1 LNNLKQNLFKNLF
14 GFLKRLLKRLKID
27 NEKHLF
33 PEKWKP
39 FSNCFKRFK
48 KSYCFILLG
57 IIILAGIGTFF
68 YIKNTEISPGFGG
81 TFKEGI
87 LGQPRFINPIY
98 LSNNDVDRD
107 LVELLFSGLM
117 KYNEKGEIVNDLVE
131 TLEIKEDGK
140 LYEIKLKKDIFWHN
154 GEKITSDD
162 IVFTVNVLQNPEYKS
177 PQAIRWLGINI
188 EKITDNIIQFR
199 LKKPYS
205 GFLETLT
212 EKIVPKHIFEDISP
226 KELPWYFS
234 SKEYIENDLIG
245 SGPFKF
251 KKISQD
257 RETGYIKFLT
267 LKSNENYFGK
277 KPFISEI
284 SFEFFS
290 NENDLLKYLSKGKID
305 GFLVSDSN
313 GAKDTLENKFNAYSL
328 SLPRYFAVFFNQSP
342 PEDKSDILTSKDV
355 RMALNYAVDKQQII
369 ENTIS
374 GKGKIID
381 SPILPDFYGFNPPSE
396 IYDFDKEKAEE
407 ILENAGFKYI
417 DDTGI
422 RKKVISQK
430 STFSFTK
437 NLEYG
442 NKNSDVTELQKCL
455 ADPKVGGPDVYPSG
469 KVTGYFGNETKQAV
483 ILFQEKYREDVL
495 DPYNLKNG
503 TGSVRTST
511 RKKLNELCFPSTEK
525 TLTLKF
531 SLTTIDKKL
540 FANISEILKENW
552 KDIGADVEIRF
563 ESISTLETN
572 VINSRDFEA
581 LLFGEVLGFLPDPF
595 PFWHSSQK
603 ESPGLNLISYE
614 NKKADKLLEQARASL
629 DNQERRE
636 NLEEF
641 QDILIQDVPCL
652 FLLRPDLIYFTSKKI
667 NGQEVEKIIEPS
679 KRFIGIENWYI
690 KTRRILK

>member
-1 LNNLKQNLFKNLF
+1 MNNLKQNLFKNFF
-14 GFLKRLLKRLKID
+14 GFFKKLLKKD
-27 NEKHLF
+27 NGKHF
-33 PEKWKP
+33 IPEKWNP
-39 FSNCFKRFK
+39 FFNCSKRLK
-48 KSYCFILLG
+48 KSYCFILLVV
-57 IIILAGIGTFF
+57 IVLIGIGIFF

-87 LGQPRFINPIY
+87 LGQPRFINPVY
-98 LSNNDVDRD
+98 LSNNDADRD

-117 KYNEKGEIVNDLVE
+117 KYDEKGEIVNDLVE

-140 LYEIKLKKDIFWHN
+140 LYEIKLKEDIFWHD

-162 IVFTVNVLQNPEYKS
+162 IVFTVNILQNPEYKS

-199 LKKPYS
+199 LKKSYS

-212 EKIVPKHIFEDISP
+212 EKIVPKHIFENISS

-245 SGPFKF
+245 SGPFQF
-251 KKISQD
+251 KNINQD
-257 RETGYIKFLT
+257 KETQYIKSLT
-267 LKSNENYFGK
+267 LERNKNYFGK

-290 NENDLLKYLSKGKID
+290 NESDLLRSLSKGKID

-313 GAKDTLENKFNAYSL
+313 GTENISENKFNTYPL
-328 SLPRYFAVFFNQSP
+328 SLPRYFAVFFNQNP
-342 PEDKSDILTSKDV
+342 PEDKSDVLTLKDV
-355 RMALNYAVDKQQII
+355 RMALNYAIDKQQIL

-374 GKGKIID
+374 GKGKIIN
-381 SPILPDFYGFNPPSE
+381 SPILPDFYGFNPPLE
-396 IYDFDKEKAEE
+396 IYNFNKEKAEE
-407 ILENAGFKYI
+407 ILENAGFIYV

-442 NKNSDVTELQKCL
+442 NKNSDVTQLQKCL
-455 ADPKVGGPDVYPSG
+455 ADPDIGGPDVYPSG

-483 ILFQEKYREDVL
+483 ILFQEKYKEDVL
-495 DPYNLKNG
+495 DPYNLKKG
-503 TGSVRTST
+503 TGSVRSST

-525 TLTLKF
+525 TLSLEF

-540 FANISEILKENW
+540 FANISEILKQNW
-552 KDIGADVEIRF
+552 KDIGADVEIKF
-563 ESISTLETN
+563 ESISTLETG
-572 VINSRDFEA
+572 IIKPRDFEA

-603 ESPGLNLISYE
+603 ESPGLNLTSYE
-614 NKKADKLLEQARASL
+614 NKEADKLLEQARASL
-629 DNQERRE
+629 DSQERRE
-636 NLEEF
+636 NLEKF
-641 QDILIQDVPCL
+641 QDILIGDAPCL
-652 FLLRPDLIYFTSKKI
+652 FLLRPDLIYFTSKRI

-690 KTRRILK
+690 KTRRIWE

>member
-1 LNNLKQNLFKNLF
+1 LFKKNF
-14 GFLKRLLKRLKID
+14 GFLKKILKKD
-27 NEKHLF
+27 KEKNII
-33 PEKWKP
+33 PEKWNP
-39 FSNCFKRFK
+39 FFNCSKRLK
-48 KSYCFILLG
+48 KSYCFILLA
-57 IIILAGIGTFF
+57 IIVLTSIGTFF

-98 LSNNDVDRD
+98 LSNNDADRD

-140 LYEIKLKKDIFWHN
+140 LYEIKLKKDIFWHD

-162 IVFTVNVLQNPEYKS
+162 IVFTVNILQNPEYKS
-177 PQAIRWLGINI
+177 PQAIRWLGINV

-199 LKKPYS
+199 LKKSYS

-212 EKIVPKHIFEDISP
+212 EKIVPKHIFENISP

-234 SKEYIENDLIG
+234 SKGYMEKDLIG
-245 SGPFKF
+245 SGPFQF
-251 KKISQD
+251 KNINQD
-257 RETGYIKFLT
+257 KETGYIRSLT
-267 LKSNENYFGK
+267 LEKNKNYFGK
-277 KPFISEI
+277 EPFISEI

-290 NENDLLKYLSKGKID
+290 DENDLLKSLSKGKID

-313 GAKDTLENKFNAYSL
+313 GTKDILENKFNAYSL
-328 SLPRYFAVFFNQSP
+328 SLPRYFAVFFNQNP
-342 PEDKSDILTSKDV
+342 PEDKSDALTLKDV
-355 RMALNYAVDKQQII
+355 RMALNYAIDKQQIL
-369 ENTIS
+369 ENTIF
-374 GKGKIID
+374 GKGEIIN
-381 SPILPDFYGFNPPSE
+381 SPILPDFYGFNLPLE
-396 IYDFDKEKAEE
+396 IYNFNKEKAEE

-437 NLEYG
+437 NLEFG
-442 NKNSDVTELQKCL
+442 SRDSDVTELQKCL
-455 ADPKVGGPDVYPSG
+455 ADPEVGGPDVYPSG

-483 ILFQEKYREDVL
+483 TLFQEKYREDVL
-495 DPYNLKNG
+495 DPYNLTKG
-503 TGSVRTST
+503 TGSVRSST
-511 RKKLNELCFPSTEK
+511 RKKLNELCFPSTEEI
-525 TLTLKF
+525 LPLEF

-540 FANISEILKENW
+540 FANISEILKQNW
-552 KDIGADVEIRF
+552 KEIGADVEIKF
-563 ESISTLETN
+563 ESISTLETD
-572 VINSRDFEA
+572 IIKPRDFEA
-581 LLFGEVLGFLPDPF
+581 LLFGEVLGFQPDPF

-603 ESPGLNLISYE
+603 ESPGLNLIGYE
-614 NKKADKLLEQARASL
+614 NKEADKLLEQARESL
-629 DNQERRE
+629 DDQERRE

-641 QDILIQDVPCL
+641 QDILIADAPCL
-652 FLLRPDLIYFTSKKI
+652 FLLRPDLIYFTSKRI

-690 KTRRILK
+690 KTTRIWE

>member
-1 LNNLKQNLFKNLF
+1 
-14 GFLKRLLKRLKID
+14 
-27 NEKHLF
+27 
-33 PEKWKP
+33 
-39 FSNCFKRFK
+39 
-48 KSYCFILLG
+48 LG
-57 IIILAGIGTFF
+57 IIILISIGTFF
-68 YIKNTEISPGFGG
+68 YIKNTEISPGYGG
-81 TFKEGI
+81 IFKEGI

-140 LYEIKLKKDIFWHN
+140 LYEIKLKKDIFWHD

-162 IVFTVNVLQNPEYKS
+162 VVFTVNILQSPEYGS

-199 LKKPYS
+199 LKKSYS

-212 EKIVPKHIFEDISP
+212 EKIIPKHIFEDISP
-226 KELPWYFS
+226 KELPWYLS

-251 KKISQD
+251 KKINQD
-257 RETGYIKFLT
+257 RETGYIGSLI
-267 LKSNENYFGK
+267 LKRNENYFGK

-290 NENDLLKYLSKGKID
+290 DENGLLKYLSNGKID

-313 GAKDTLENKFNAYSL
+313 GAKNILENKFNAYSL
-328 SLPRYFAVFFNQSP
+328 SLPRYFAVFFILDP
-342 PEDKSDILTSKDV
+342 LVDKSDILTLKDV
-355 RMALNYAVDKQQII
+355 RMALNYAVNKQQIL

-374 GKGKIID
+374 GKGKIVN
-381 SPILPDFYGFNPPSE
+381 SPILPEFYGFNPPLE
-396 IYDFDKEKAEE
+396 TYDFNKEKAEE
-407 ILENAGFKYI
+407 ILENAGFKYV

-422 RKKVISQK
+422 RKKIISQK
-430 STFSFTK
+430 STFCFTK
-437 NLEYG
+437 NLAFG
-442 NKNSDVTELQKCL
+442 SRGSDVTELQKCL

-469 KVTGYFGNETKQAV
+469 KVTGYFGNETRQAV
-483 ILFQEKYREDVL
+483 TLFQEKYKEDVL
-495 DPYNLKNG
+495 DPYNLKKG
-503 TGSVRTST
+503 TGSVKSST
-511 RKKLNELCFPSTEK
+511 RKKLNELCFPNIEK
-525 TLTLKF
+525 TLILEF
-531 SLTTIDKKL
+531 SLTTRNKDFFI
-540 FANISEILKENW
+540 NISEILKQNW
-552 KDIGADVEIRF
+552 KDIGANVEIKF
-563 ESISTLETN
+563 ESVSSLETD
-572 VINSRDFEA
+572 IIKSRNFEA
-581 LLFGEVLGFLPDPF
+581 LLFGEILSFLPDPF

-614 NKKADKLLEQARASL
+614 NKEADKLLEQARASL
-629 DNQERRE
+629 DNQERKE

-641 QDILIQDVPCL
+641 QNVLIEDIPCL
-652 FLLRPDLIYFTSKKI
+652 FLLRPDLIYFTSKKV

-690 KTRRILK
+690 KTRRIWK

>member
-1 LNNLKQNLFKNLF
+1 LNNLKQNLFKKNF
-14 GFLKRLLKRLKID
+14 GFLKKLLKKIKKVLD
-27 NEKHLF
+27 LV

-39 FSNCFKRFK
+39 FLNCSKRLK
-48 KSYCFILLG
+48 KFYCFILLG
-57 IIILAGIGTFF
+57 IIILIGIGTFF

-81 TFKEGI
+81 AFKEGI

-117 KYNEKGEIVNDLVE
+117 KYNEKGEIVSDLAE

-140 LYEIKLKKDIFWHN
+140 LYEVKLKEDIFWHD

-162 IVFTVNVLQNPEYKS
+162 IVFTVNILQNPEYAS

-188 EKITDNIIQFR
+188 EKITDNIVQFR
-199 LKKPYS
+199 LKKSYS

-212 EKIVPKHIFEDISP
+212 EKIVPRHIFVDISP
-226 KELPWYFS
+226 RELPWYLS
-234 SKEYIENDLIG
+234 SKKYIENDLIG
-245 SGPFKF
+245 SGPFRF
-251 KKISQD
+251 KKMNQD
-257 RETGYIKFLT
+257 KETGYIRFLT
-267 LKSNENYFGK
+267 LERNKNYFGK

-290 NENDLLKYLSKGKID
+290 DENDLSKYLSSGKID
-305 GFLVSDSN
+305 GFLVSDPN
-313 GAKDTLENKFNAYSL
+313 GSRDILENKFNAYSL
-328 SLPRYFAVFFNQSP
+328 SLPRYFAVFFNQDP
-342 PEDKSDILTSKDV
+342 PEDKSDILTLKDV
-355 RMALNYAVDKQQII
+355 RIALNYAVDKQQIL

-374 GKGKIID
+374 GKGEIVN
-381 SPILPDFYGFNPPSE
+381 SPILPDFYGFNSPLKT
-396 IYDFDKEKAEE
+396 YNFDKEKAEE

-430 STFSFTK
+430 PTFSFTK
-437 NLEYG
+437 DLEYG
-442 NKNSDVTELQKCL
+442 DRNSDVTELQKCL

-469 KVTGYFGNETKQAV
+469 KVTGYFGSETKQAV
-483 ILFQEKYREDVL
+483 TLFQEKYKEDVL
-495 DPYNLKNG
+495 DPYNLKKG
-503 TGSVRTST
+503 TGSVRSST
-511 RKKLNELCFPSTEK
+511 RKKLNELCFPGIEK

-540 FANISEILKENW
+540 FVDISEILKQNW
-552 KDIGADVEIRF
+552 KDIGADVEITF
-563 ESISTLETN
+563 ESVSSLETDIIKPRN
-572 VINSRDFEA
+572 FEA

-603 ESPGLNLISYE
+603 ESPGLNLINYE
-614 NKKADKLLEQARASL
+614 NKKADRLLEQARASL
-629 DNQERRE
+629 DSQERKE

-641 QDILIQDVPCL
+641 QNILIEDIPCL

-667 NGQEVEKIIEPS
+667 KGQEVEKIIEPS

-690 KTRRILK
+690 KTTRIPK